1 MNNNFVDCYTHLIKA
16 KTDLE
21 YMDKLRN
28 TPLYAES
35 LQDVQNRFIN
45 IMQNLRESIR
55 SSSQLSIK
63 NIADINKKLEILKGL
78 DLKEVNKNSVQNSV
92 FSTNSDILSYAK
104 KNEKKILSAIE
115 NYEESNGVKLKIS
128 NYIENTDLTGDIWND
143 AYYLASKT
151 MGLYPKGETS
161 DITYI
166 DESVRTLIRVLMNAQ
181 FSKGTGFDGKDY
193 KNVSYN
199 ESPVWFIQD
208 DWIDTTPR
216 LRHYFQGLPAND
228 TFVLPSIYV
237 DSLFNYEN
245 YIAVSLYLHEA
256 NMNLVNRHK
265 DKVLQ
270 ISFGAMF
277 KRFERR
283 ANEFS
288 KNIIDILDSIDK
300 GIMPLSDV
308 DKYYG
313 TLMQSA
319 TKELNLRY
327 PIKDIRDLKNIRTI
341 CQSYGFYTLKSDETL
356 KFHLTQ
362 AVGDTVIISKGPV
375 EFGEA
380 QDKIAY
386 INVSLF
392 ERIFLS
398 QLQAN
403 LSSINFNLKEKEDLI
418 KKMQNEINT
427 AYIKN
432 PGIIFKSFD
441 TRDGKYISETIY
453 GICELIVEILY
464 FQLSTISV
472 TSIVLNNL
480 NHPVYD
486 YIKTEMGAIAVVLF
500 KDALSKRG

>member
-1 MNNNFVDCYTHLIKA
+1 MLYTLIKA

-21 YMDKLRN
+21 YIDKFRN

-35 LQDVQNRFIN
+35 IQDVQNRFIS

-78 DLKEVNKNSVQNSV
+78 DLKEVSKNSVQNSV
-92 FSTNSDILSYAK
+92 FSTSGDILAYAK
-104 KNEKKILSAIE
+104 KNEKKILSAIK
-115 NYEESNGVKLKIS
+115 NYEESNGVKLKINS
-128 NYIENTDLTGDIWND
+128 FIEGADLSDDTWND

-151 MGLYPKGETS
+151 MGLYPTGETS

-166 DESVRTLIRVLMNAQ
+166 DDSIKTLVRVLMNIR
-181 FSKGTGFDGKDY
+181 FNKGTGFDGRDY
-193 KNVSYN
+193 KNISYN
-199 ESPVWFIQD
+199 ESPVRFIQD
-208 DWIDTTPR
+208 DWMDTTER
-216 LRHYFQGLPAND
+216 LRYYFQGLPAND
-228 TFVLPSIYV
+228 AFVLPFIYV

-245 YIAVSLYLHEA
+245 YIAVSLYLHESNA
-256 NMNLVNRHK
+256 NLVNRYK

-277 KRFERR
+277 RRFERR

-288 KNIIDILDSIDK
+288 KNIIDMLDKIDK
-300 GIMPLSDV
+300 GNVPLSDIT
-308 DKYYG
+308 KYYE
-313 TLMQSA
+313 TLIKSA

-327 PIKDIRDLKNIRTI
+327 PIKDIRDLSKVRTI
-341 CQSYGFYTLKSDETL
+341 CQSYGFYTLKHDETL

-362 AVGDTVIISKGPV
+362 AVGDRVIISKGPV
-375 EFGEA
+375 EFGEV

-386 INVSLF
+386 INISLF

-432 PGIIFKSFD
+432 PRIIFKSFD
-441 TRDGKYISETIY
+441 TKDGKYISETIY
-453 GICELIVEILY
+453 SICELIVEILY

-500 KDALSKRG
+500 KDALSKRS